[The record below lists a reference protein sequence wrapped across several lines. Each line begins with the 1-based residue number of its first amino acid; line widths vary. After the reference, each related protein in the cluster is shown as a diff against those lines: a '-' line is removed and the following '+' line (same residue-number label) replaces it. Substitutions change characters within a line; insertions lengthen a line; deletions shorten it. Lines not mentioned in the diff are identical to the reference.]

1 MGQQQRVAIIRAVI
15 QPFKWLLIDEP
26 FSHLDDDNSKK
37 ALNFMLN
44 AASKQNAGIILTT
57 LNTKEEIDS
66 FKSFDLVKT
75 ILKVVKNKESNF
87 TRWVSSLGT
96 VIGLVIILI
105 SIQLFQDVNQL
116 FGQKK
121 TR

>member
-1 MGQQQRVAIIRAVI
+1 M
-15 QPFKWLLIDEP
+15 
-26 FSHLDDDNSKK
+26 
-37 ALNFMLN
+37 
-44 AASKQNAGIILTT
+44 
-57 LNTKEEIDS
+57 
-66 FKSFDLVKT
+66 KT

-116 FGQKK
+116 FNQKETSLK
-121 TR
+121 EQNLVISKEISQLSFLQKDLRQEINLK